1 MFVNIQRD
9 LEHSGV
15 LEACESWRTDDV
27 WKFIEIWP
35 HICVGIIVAM
45 VDEDFRP
52 GEYEKNHNDK
62 ISASSRF

>member
-1 MFVNIQRD
+1 M
-9 LEHSGV
+9 